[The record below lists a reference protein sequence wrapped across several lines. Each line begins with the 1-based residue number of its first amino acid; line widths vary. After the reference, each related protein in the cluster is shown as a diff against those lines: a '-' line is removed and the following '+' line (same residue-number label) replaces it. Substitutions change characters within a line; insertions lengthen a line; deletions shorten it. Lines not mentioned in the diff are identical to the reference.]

1 MTKIVDSCSFQTKS
15 SEGRVFELED
25 GRILIGFLDPM
36 HTPKIKTTHVKSN
49 DSLNLDLLK
58 GFHLI
63 SHDKDYVSVVTY
75 E

>member
-36 HTPKIKTTHVKSN
+36 HTPKIKT
-49 DSLNLDLLK
+49 
-58 GFHLI
+58 
-63 SHDKDYVSVVTY
+63 
-75 E
+75 